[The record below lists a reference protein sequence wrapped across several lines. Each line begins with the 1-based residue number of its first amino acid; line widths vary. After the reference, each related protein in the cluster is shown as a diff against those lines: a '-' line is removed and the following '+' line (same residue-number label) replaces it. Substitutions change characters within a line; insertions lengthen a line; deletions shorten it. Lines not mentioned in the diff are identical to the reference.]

1 MISDEDRER
10 VRAATDLVALISETV
25 VLKPRG
31 SEFWGCCPFHGE
43 KTASFHV
50 IPATQVWHCFG
61 CGQGGDCFT
70 YIMKRENL
78 SFPESIQYLAD
89 RANIEIHD
97 TYEGKAK
104 KPRTRRNRLIECCE
118 ASQEFFQ
125 TMLMRGRD
133 ARPREY
139 FASRG
144 FGVDV
149 CKRYG
154 LGYAPGHGSLVA
166 HLRSKGFSASEMID
180 ANVAYMS
187 KSNRLVDRFY
197 ERVMFPIFDEQG
209 RCIAFGGRIMGS
221 GQPKYLN
228 TAETSLFHKKKN
240 LYAFNWAKEHIVA
253 QGEAIVVEG
262 YTDVIALHEA
272 GIQNVVAT
280 LGTALTSNHVKT
292 LTRFANRIIYLFDG
306 DEAGQKAAERALQF
320 VEDAAVDIRCVT
332 LPDNA
337 DPMEYVT
344 AHGAQAMRA
353 VLGESRPLMDFVFER
368 LSARS
373 DTTTPGG
380 RVQAI
385 NDAVGLLYP
394 LRNSMLVDS
403 YYMQVADLLSVDVE
417 MIRKAAS
424 VVHAQMAQDAER
436 NHRREQQYA
445 TQMQQRGSQS
455 GSDAAY
461 EGASSHVSAAYS
473 GSFSAPGA
481 SGALEPAH
489 AASSSSLPDDM
500 PPYDDFVVE
509 DEGYA
514 GYDDYVPY
522 DEVEAAVPSAASN
535 YKQQQASVFAA
546 MTASEKQSF
555 STEQELLTLMAASPD
570 TFRPYAD
577 RIAELEFVVPEH
589 QTIAF
594 AILATPDGTAASD
607 VMVSVRAACPNV
619 SLIVSMGTI
628 EATSSHP
635 TATNIEFLL
644 NSLELF
650 SAQRAMQRAQ
660 SRLRTS
666 MTLTDEERKNLTIEV
681 KDTVLRVQKLQKSLG
696 DVADPFKTL

>member
-97 TYEGKAK
+97 TYEGKTK

-133 ARPREY
+133 SRPREY

-144 FGVDV
+144 FGGDV

-166 HLRSKGFSASEMID
+166 HLSSKGFSASEMID

-187 KSNRLVDRFY
+187 KANRLVDRFY

-209 RCIAFGGRIMGS
+209 HCIAFGGRIMGE

-280 LGTALTSNHVKT
+280 LGTALTANHVKT
-292 LTRFANRIIYLFDG
+292 LTRFVNRIIYLFDG

-344 AHGAQAMRA
+344 THGAQSMRE
-353 VLGESRPLMDFVFER
+353 VLASSRPLMDFVFER
-368 LSARS
+368 LSARL

-424 VVHAQMAQDAER
+424 VVHAQMDKEAER

-445 TQMQQRGSQS
+445 LQAQQSLPKS
-455 GSDAAY
+455 SSDETY
-461 EGASSHVSAAYS
+461 EGTSSHISAAYA
-473 GSFSAPGA
+473 GSLSAPGVT
-481 SGALEPAH
+481 GALDSVDPAH
-489 AASSSSLPDDM
+489 SSQLSDDM
-500 PPYDDFVVE
+500 PF
-509 DEGYA
+509 
-514 GYDDYVPY
+514 YDDYVLH
-522 DEVEAAVPSAASN
+522 DESKSAATNAVSN
-535 YKQQQASVFAA
+535 YKQQQASLFAA

-650 SAQRAMQRAQ
+650 AAQRAMQRAQ

-681 KDTVLRVQKLQKSLG
+681 KDTVLRIQKLQKSLG